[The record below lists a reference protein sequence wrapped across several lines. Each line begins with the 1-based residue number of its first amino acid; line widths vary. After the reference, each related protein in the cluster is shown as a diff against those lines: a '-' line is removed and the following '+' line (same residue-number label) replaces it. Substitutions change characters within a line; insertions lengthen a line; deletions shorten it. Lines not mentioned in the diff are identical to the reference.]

1 MGFRVV
7 TNTSHDW
14 IKIAELAGA
23 DPFLN
28 IWHPDTSEL
37 ECESTDQAI
46 LDTAL
51 ADYVA
56 DQTNIDQAKADAQI
70 AVDKA
75 KEKEALDMRR
85 VLKAILG
92 GLVGEINLL
101 RAQHSLPN
109 RTDAQVRNAI
119 RNLIDAG

>member
-14 IKIAELAGA
+14 VKIAELAGA